1 MANILQKIKSSTS
14 SLSKSEVKVAAV
26 VLEDPNAAIRS
37 SIASLASQAK
47 VSEPTVN
54 RFCRSLG
61 CAGFP
66 DFKLKLAQSLATGG
80 TPYLSRN
87 VEATDKARE
96 YAVKIFE
103 AAIASLD
110 DTLRNL
116 NPDVIDQAV
125 DTLAQARRI
134 DFYGIG
140 ASGPVA
146 MDAQHKFFR
155 LNIPVVAYIDA
166 AMQRMSAAGMY
177 PGDVMVAI
185 SYTGRTITIVETAEV
200 ARNAGATVIGITTPN
215 SPLAKNCSIVL
226 EVATPEDTD
235 IYMPMTSRLVSLTLL
250 DVLATG
256 VTLRRG
262 PEFVRHLRRIKES
275 VRNQRYP
282 REKSNEEENLN
293 SPDK

>member
-1 MANILQKIKSSTS
+1 MGNVLQKIKNSTAT
-14 SLSKSEVKVAAV
+14 LSKSEVKVAAV

-37 SIASLASQAK
+37 SIASLARQAK

-87 VEATDKARE
+87 VEATDKAKE

-110 DTLRNL
+110 DTLHNL

-177 PGDVMVAI
+177 PGDVVVAI

-200 ARNAGATVIGITTPN
+200 ARSVGATVIGITTPN

-235 IYMPMTSRLVSLTLL
+235 MYMPMTSRLVSLTLL

-262 PEFVRHLRRIKES
+262 PDFARHLKRVKES
-275 VRNQRYP
+275 VRNQRFP
-282 REKSNEEENLN
+282 KEKTPEDDNNT
-293 SPDK
+293 